1 MPKKAKRQQ
10 NVKNSKFTFSKY
22 KYAIMIFVGIAI
34 VVVIAVYFGIHSL
47 IPVNG
52 NTPAFAPP
60 INTFMK
66 ATHSPQTGWL
76 FTSQSTAASRS
87 NGMGAGFNSPT
98 IFLKYGALDSIH
110 LINEDAD
117 TRSLHNL
124 NIDIFNVHTKSLGYF
139 ESQSLTFIANK
150 IGTFVY
156 YCNIHPEM
164 RGLIKVEQ

>member
-1 MPKKAKRQQ
+1 
-10 NVKNSKFTFSKY
+10 
-22 KYAIMIFVGIAI
+22 
-34 VVVIAVYFGIHSL
+34 
-47 IPVNG
+47 
-52 NTPAFAPP
+52 
-60 INTFMK
+60 
-66 ATHSPQTGWL
+66 
-76 FTSQSTAASRS
+76 
-87 NGMGAGFNSPT
+87 MGAGFNSPT

-124 NIDIFNVHTKSLGYF
+124 NIDTFNVHTKSLGYF

-164 RGLIKVEQ
+164 RGIIKVEQ

>member
-1 MPKKAKRQQ
+1 MPKKARRQQ
-10 NVKNSKFTFSKY
+10 NIKNNKFTFSKY
-22 KYAIMIFVGIAI
+22 RYAIMVFGGIAVI
-34 VVVIAVYFGIHSL
+34 VALAAYFGIHSL

-52 NTPAFAPP
+52 NAPTFAPP
-60 INTFMK
+60 INTFLK
-66 ATHSPQTGWL
+66 ASYSPQTGWL
-76 FTSQSTAASRS
+76 FTSPTAASRT
-87 NGMGAGFNSPT
+87 NATFNSPT
-98 IFLKYGALDSIH
+98 IFLKYGELVSVH

-124 NIDIFNVHTKSLGYF
+124 NVDAFNVHTKNLGYF
-139 ESQSLTFIANK
+139 GSQSVTFIANK